1 MEINIAAFKT
11 RQKVAEGKSGEF
23 WEGVSTTDGTTVV
36 VKYPKMQDKF
46 KIKEIA
52 ALTKISHPNVIKL
65 IGISTIRSPIALIME
80 YIDNG
85 NLLSFLRSNK
95 SGLKASQLLPLAE
108 SIARGMAQLEHSNIV
123 HCDLTAHSILIDS
136 HLVCKISS
144 FNNAQCLDSTF
155 GSVTLP
161 ESVEL
166 LLPLKWCAPEVF
178 LDRKFSTKSDVWS
191 YSVVLYEIFSMGAPP
206 YSGMSNGEVRDFVT
220 KGCVMPKPSSSF
232 PSKVYELM
240 QNCFKFA
247 PIDRPGFT
255 HIYKTLKS
263 FHDKKKGGPAKENAT
278 TDDYGTL

>member
-1 MEINIAAFKT
+1 MG
-11 RQKVAEGKSGEF
+11 EGKSGEF
-23 WEGVSTTDGTTVV
+23 WEAVNSTDSSTVV
-36 VKYPKMQDKF
+36 VKYPKVQDKF

-85 NLLSFLRSNK
+85 NLLNFLRSNK
-95 SGLKASQLLPLAE
+95 SSLKTSQLFLIAE
-108 SIARGMAQLEHSNIV
+108 SIARGMVQLEYNNIV

-136 HLVCKISS
+136 QLVCKISS
-144 FNNAQCLDSTF
+144 FNNSLCLDSTS

-161 ESVEL
+161 ENVEL

-178 LDRKFSTKSDVWS
+178 LKRKFSTKSDVWS
-191 YSVVLYEIFSMGAPP
+191 YSVVLFEIFSMGAPP
-206 YSGMSNGEVRDFVT
+206 YSGMSNGEVRDFVI
-220 KGCVMPKPSSSF
+220 KKQVMQKPSSSF
-232 PSKVYELM
+232 SSKVYELM

-247 PIDRPGFT
+247 PIDRPAFT

-263 FHDKKKGGPAKENAT
+263 SHDKKKGGLKRENITA
-278 TDDYGTL
+278 DDYGTI